1 MSDTSNSIA
10 FSHPLYALPHHIGQK
25 IQEGFQAE
33 PDPIDLWAAA
43 QRGPRKWRNKQLK
56 VELSQLLEY
65 QQRQLQAWCV
75 AANIGYNQVAKMAF
89 AKSRRWSGD
98 SWSLWQGSKMEYRAF
113 KNGNGG
119 IEARKGKSES
129 CIIKTFET
137 AVVTHSH
144 ASLLLLHYPRTDA
157 GDFRLS
163 RRSHFSSIY
172 YHQALDKCQGDKN
185 ALVEE
190 IHRQSML
197 SFEDENEE
205 FDEEAI
211 ASACQ
216 GSDKQTQR
224 ALEVNAFHR
233 TITSM
238 VSLFALNE
246 MLSLDVNIRSK
257 ISSCSTKLAL
267 SLSKRPLMK
276 WTRMNGRH
284 PRKQC

>member
-1 MSDTSNSIA
+1 M
-10 FSHPLYALPHHIGQK
+10 
-25 IQEGFQAE
+25 
-33 PDPIDLWAAA
+33 
-43 QRGPRKWRNKQLK
+43 
-56 VELSQLLEY
+56 
-65 QQRQLQAWCV
+65 
-75 AANIGYNQVAKMAF
+75 
-89 AKSRRWSGD
+89 
-98 SWSLWQGSKMEYRAF
+98 
-113 KNGNGG
+113 
-119 IEARKGKSES
+119 
-129 CIIKTFET
+129 
-137 AVVTHSH
+137 THSH
-144 ASLLLLHYPRTDA
+144 VSLLLLHYPLQ
-157 GDFRLS
+157 GSSEFMLS
-163 RRSHFSSIY
+163 RPSHLSSIY

>member
-1 MSDTSNSIA
+1 MI
-10 FSHPLYALPHHIGQK
+10 
-25 IQEGFQAE
+25 
-33 PDPIDLWAAA
+33 
-43 QRGPRKWRNKQLK
+43 
-56 VELSQLLEY
+56 
-65 QQRQLQAWCV
+65 
-75 AANIGYNQVAKMAF
+75 
-89 AKSRRWSGD
+89 
-98 SWSLWQGSKMEYRAF
+98 
-113 KNGNGG
+113 
-119 IEARKGKSES
+119 
-129 CIIKTFET
+129 

-144 ASLLLLHYPRTDA
+144 ASLLPSHYSRTDA

-163 RRSHFSSIY
+163 RRSHLSSIY

-185 ALVEE
+185 VLVEE

-246 MLSLDVNIRSK
+246 
-257 ISSCSTKLAL
+257 SCI
-267 SLSKRPLMK
+267 LM
-276 WTRMNGRH
+276 
-284 PRKQC
+284 